1 MFRLL
6 IFLLIC
12 SCSSVADKVSG
23 PEVEVVDVKPAKFV
37 KPENWADEYYQK
49 TYFVV
54 ESPRVLESKKQL
66 SAICKSSD
74 NEFGSNYQS
83 SGPHPIKY
91 KQLPITVLSN
101 KGFSKKTFVSKGAC
115 RELLLYKAEKDKKQ
129 IRKSIK
135 SMTLIYI
142 YNQGT
147 YLKDLTFNT
156 PYEDVKFLVE

>member
-1 MFRLL
+1 MLRSILFVFIL
-6 IFLLIC
+6 
-12 SCSSVADKVSG
+12 SCSNVAQKVNT

-49 TYFVV
+49 TYFLV
-54 ESPRVLESKKQL
+54 EAPRVLESKKQL
-66 SAICKSSD
+66 STICKSAD

-83 SGPHPIKY
+83 STPHSIKY
-91 KQLPITVLSN
+91 KQMPITILSE
-101 KGFSKKTFVSKGAC
+101 KGFSKKTFISKGAC

-147 YLKDLTFNT
+147 YLKDIVFNT
-156 PYEDVKFLVE
+156 PYEDVQFLVE